1 MIVCIVSS
9 SSLEEVQRYSSNNDG
24 SLTRKPQVTHIP
36 RVMSVRSVVIVR
48 QNRIPCQICRTL
60 AHHGLAPFNYMMVHI
75 QNFCQCALLPT
86 YLRSGLLEES
96 LAFTLASHNL
106 GLPAQQTNL
115 RKTESPDYGSWL
127 TDE

>member
-48 QNRIPCQICRTL
+48 QNRIPCQICKTL
-60 AHHGLAPFNYMMVHI
+60 AHHGLAPFDYMIVYI
-75 QNFCQCALLPT
+75 QNVCYVLRSLRCLPT
-86 YLRSGLLEES
+86 KRSAEGVTCIHSGITQPGTTRSTNES
-96 LAFTLASHNL
+96 KEDGIS
-106 GLPAQQTNL
+106 
-115 RKTESPDYGSWL
+115 
-127 TDE
+127 